1 MFMKNITKIH
11 KRLKQ
16 LLINKTYKIII
27 FNPKSIKVKNILQN
41 LK

>member
-1 MFMKNITKIH
+1 MFMKKNTKIH

-16 LLINKTYKIII
+16 LLIKKTYKIII
-27 FNPKSIKVKNILQN
+27 FNPKTLKTKNILQN